1 MRLIVDID
9 IIIDYLRGGVIWEN
23 ILESINKDCE
33 FYIATVVILELFS
46 GRSTIDDEVSI
57 KILDFLQIFN
67 EIDLNKDIAKKAG
80 ELFRDVNRNLGIADY
95 IIAASALVTGSTIIT
110 LNKKHFEQIPR
121 LIIYPL

>member
-1 MRLIVDID
+1 MRLIVDTD
-9 IIIDYLRGGVIWEN
+9 IIIDHLRGGVIWEN

-33 FYIATVVILELFS
+33 FYIATVVIPELFS